1 MDVIHEVGPGGAF
14 ITHEHSLRSMRSQ
27 SHTKLFDRR
36 SRDDWMEMTNGMSMR
51 ERAYGD
57 AIDIIQ
63 NHQPYP
69 LPEGAPETMDE
80 IVREFEKELG
90 IA

>member
-1 MDVIHEVGPGGAF
+1 MDVIHEVGSGGAY
-14 ITHEHSLRSMRSQ
+14 ISHEHSLRTMRSQ
-27 SHTKLFDRR
+27 SQSKLFDRR
-36 SRDDWMEMTNGMSMR
+36 SRSDWMDLTSGASMR
-51 ERAYGD
+51 ERAYGA

-63 NHQPYP
+63 NHKPYP

-80 IVREFEKELG
+80 IVKEFEKELG